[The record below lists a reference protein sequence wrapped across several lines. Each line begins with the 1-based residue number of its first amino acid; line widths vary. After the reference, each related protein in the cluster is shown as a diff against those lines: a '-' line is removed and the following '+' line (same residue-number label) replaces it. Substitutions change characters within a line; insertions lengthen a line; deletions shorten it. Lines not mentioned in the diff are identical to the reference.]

1 MVGNLDD
8 KQITVGT
15 FPVPVVVI
23 QVLDDVKDIKE
34 LSRMGRWNTLETA
47 LLERFEH
54 PRWYGEPSED
64 RQLETVETDI
74 KLPGGLWRRFYDEL
88 ERTGQSPEMWIGESV
103 VKHLEARCAKLQET
117 GELQRKV
124 ETNRWIGWATRKV
137 SPKAFGNAKRVRHAA
152 TELACLLGLDSQPS

>member
-1 MVGNLDD
+1 MMVENLDD
-8 KQITVGT
+8 KRIRVGT

-23 QVLDDVKDIKE
+23 HVLDDVKDIKE

-54 PRWYGEPSED
+54 PRWYGEPAKD
-64 RQLETVETDI
+64 QQQLETVETDI
-74 KLPGGLWRRFYDEL
+74 KLPEGLWRRFYDEL

-103 VKHLEARCAKLQET
+103 VKHLQVQCAKLQET
-117 GELQRKV
+117 GESQRKI

-137 SPKAFGNAKRVRHAA
+137 SPKAFG
-152 TELACLLGLDSQPS
+152 